1 MRILTCP
8 KKFLLNLQWESTTTE
23 PSHLSL
29 CFQDVL
35 FIYYISLNT
44 IIHSVI
50 CGNKHIIKA
59 PQRMLIVSCFVKFL
73 GELNCETNLKTV
85 LQTRKTPRWRW
96 YNNLDTKLSAKGGQI
111 MKRSVY
117 DKQFKMAAVKISQ
130 STNKSVLE
138 VARELGIS
146 GSSLRRWINEYDEY
160 GESAFPGHGNALFN
174 STYEM
179 KKLQKHVYLNRI

>member
-1 MRILTCP
+1 
-8 KKFLLNLQWESTTTE
+8 
-23 PSHLSL
+23 
-29 CFQDVL
+29 
-35 FIYYISLNT
+35 
-44 IIHSVI
+44 
-50 CGNKHIIKA
+50 
-59 PQRMLIVSCFVKFL
+59 
-73 GELNCETNLKTV
+73 
-85 LQTRKTPRWRW
+85 
-96 YNNLDTKLSAKGGQI
+96 